1 MGVKIAGYGY
11 YVPETVI
18 TNHDLEKMMD
28 TSDEWIVERTGI
40 SERRHVKTGEMATS
54 DLAVKAAEKALA
66 KAGMKAENLDMI
78 IAATL
83 SPDHEIPGIGVLIQ
97 NKLPGCRTIPAY
109 DIRQQCSGFVYGV
122 ELASVFIKSGKYKN
136 ILLVGA
142 EIQSVGLNMTTA
154 GRDLAVLFGDG
165 AGAFVLTASDE
176 DCDVVDSVLHS
187 DGEFYQALWKEYP
200 SILKQDRID
209 MEDLKEGRHYPVMNG
224 RFVFKHASTRMPE
237 VVNELLE
244 KTGVPIDRISQI
256 IPHQA
261 NLRITQMVAKRLNL
275 DLSKVFSNIEKYGNT
290 TAASI
295 PVAFCEALEQK
306 KFKRGDYIV
315 FVSFGSGFTWGAN
328 LLKF

>member
-1 MGVKIAGYGY
+1 MGVKITGYGY

-18 TNHDLEKMMD
+18 TNHDLEKIMD
-28 TSDEWIVERTGI
+28 TSDEWILERTGI
-40 SERRHVKTGEMATS
+40 AERRHVEAGEMATS
-54 DLAVKAAEKALA
+54 DLAVKAAEKALE
-66 KAGMKAENLDMI
+66 KAGLTPGDLDMI

-97 NKLPGCRTIPAY
+97 DKLEGCGKIPAY
-109 DIRQQCSGFVYGV
+109 DIRQQCSGFVYGL
-122 ELASVFIKSGKYKN
+122 ELAATFIKSGKYKN

-142 EIQSVGLNMTTA
+142 EIHSVGLNMTTE

-165 AGAFVLTASDE
+165 AGAFVLTASGD
-176 DCDVVDSVLHS
+176 DSDVLDSVLHS

-200 SILKQDRID
+200 SILKKGRID
-209 MEDLKEGRHYPVMNG
+209 TEDLKEERHYPSMNG

-237 VVNELLE
+237 VVLELLD
-244 KTGVPIDRISQI
+244 KTGISIDQITQI

-261 NLRITQMVAKRLNL
+261 NLRITQMVAKRLGL
-275 DLSKVFSNIEKYGNT
+275 DLGRVFSNIDKYGNT

-295 PVAFCEALEQK
+295 PIAFCEALEEHR
-306 KFKRGDYIV
+306 FKRGDYII

-328 LLKF
+328 LFKF